1 MKRPLG
7 VVVIGV
13 LMLLEGLPLGLL
25 GATALAMRF
34 NALPA
39 AIPPDATH
47 QLELVAPEGLL
58 TMVLWAGLGVL
69 LLLGGIGILLLRPWA
84 WLLAMVLQGVTLA
97 NLLYGYSAGRQ
108 DYPGM
113 ALGVVVVFYLNS
125 RSVRLAF
132 NLARQRAT
140 GQQNARGPSVPGGV
154 SPAAKTPRRG
164 GILKALPL
172 RRRHRPTTKELPG

>member
-13 LMLLEGLPLGLL
+13 LMLLEGLPLGFL
-25 GATALAMRF
+25 AVAAIAMRF

-39 AIPPDATH
+39 AIPPD
-47 QLELVAPEGLL
+47 VARQFEVVVPAGLL
-58 TMVLWAGLGVL
+58 TMVLWGGLGLL

-97 NLLYGYSAGRQ
+97 NLLYGYSVGRQ
-108 DYPGM
+108 DYAGM
-113 ALGVVVVFYLNS
+113 ALGALVVFYLNS

-132 NLARQRAT
+132 NLARQRTTSGA
-140 GQQNARGPSVPGGV
+140 
-154 SPAAKTPRRG
+154 SPAPTTPKRTGVLR
-164 GILKALPL
+164 LLPR
-172 RRRHRPTTKELPG
+172 RRRHRPPTKEMPG